1 MQDFQRDFLD
11 FALAQGIIRFGEFT
25 LKSGRSSPY
34 FFNSGL
40 FNTGASLRRVGE
52 SYAAAIMHAN
62 VAFDALFGPAYK
74 GIPLVAAT
82 AIALAACFDRSVP
95 YCFDRKEA
103 KDHGEGGFIVGAPPR
118 GRVLIVDDV
127 ISAGASVNH
136 SVEVIRNAGAVPA
149 GVVIALDRQERG
161 QASQCSAVAEVEQRF
176 NIPVIAIVRLE
187 HMLRYLEGQPG
198 MSTALASIMSYKDRY
213 GAEAT

>member
-11 FALAQGIIRFGEFT
+11 FALTNEIIRFGEFK
-25 LKSGRSSPY
+25 LKSGRISPY

-52 SYAAAIMHAN
+52 SYAAAIMHSG

-82 AIALAACFDRSVP
+82 VIALAARFERSVP

-103 KDHGEGGFIVGAPPR
+103 KDHGEGGVIVGAPPR

-161 QASQCSAVAEVEQRF
+161 QTSQYSAVAEVEQRF

-187 HMLRYLEGQPG
+187 HLVRYLEGQPG
-198 MSTALASIMSYKDRY
+198 MSAALASIMSYKGCY
-213 GAEAT
+213 GAVAA